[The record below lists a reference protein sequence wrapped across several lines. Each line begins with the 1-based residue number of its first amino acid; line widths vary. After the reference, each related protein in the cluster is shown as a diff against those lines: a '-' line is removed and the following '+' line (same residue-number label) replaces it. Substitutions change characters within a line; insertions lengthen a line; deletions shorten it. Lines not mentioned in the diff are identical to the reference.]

1 MNHTPVV
8 KKYNLGRHRKH
19 HKLQS
24 KRLSEYKSFKI
35 IFVVIYINK
44 KNNSLKPRHQ
54 YYLQYLT
61 FRTHDTLLS
70 IIIRY

>member
-44 KNNSLKPRHQ
+44 KKQFIETTSSIL
-54 YYLQYLT
+54 LT
-61 FRTHDTLLS
+61 IFDISDT
-70 IIIRY
+70 